1 MTFVGHAVSHAM
13 QSMQSD
19 SRIMSDLSHRYLSH
33 SSPPF
38 SMILSFPVPFLPGAR
53 SHSKPSTGQTSMQ
66 TPSATQPSK
75 STATWRPWIPSFV
88 GYGVPLASGRAMP
101 SAKTLWS
108 KWVPVSGYS
117 SGLFMK
123 SGSIGFALKSTSRD
137 MRLPPLAVHARPC
150 NRPGNGLYTPPLFDL
165 SGLTEA
171 AASLARSGRFRP
183 REFAMYFACRVV
195 AQPDG
200 DTTGPAHPRDPRPQT
215 ERLRTA
221 RDSDLRELYVGSP
234 IGASGRGSRGRV
246 RPGRVLHSM
255 GQSDP

>member
-1 MTFVGHAVSHAM
+1 MTFVGQAVSHAM

-53 SHSKPSTGQTSMQ
+53 SHSKTSTGQTSMQ

-123 SGSIGFALKSTSRD
+123 SGSIGFAAKSTSRD
-137 MRLPPLAVHARPC
+137 ILSAPKGWARPFSG
-150 NRPGNGLYTPPLFDL
+150 PGNGLYTPPLFDL
-165 SGLTEA
+165 SGFVSRAVWGTRHFCRFMIPRTRNLFRWKLQSPAGEQASGHADTRRPRSASEA
-171 AASLARSGRFRP
+171 ARP
-183 REFAMYFACRVV
+183 DR
-195 AQPDG
+195 
-200 DTTGPAHPRDPRPQT
+200 HP
-215 ERLRTA
+215 
-221 RDSDLRELYVGSP
+221 DLRELHLGSCFCP
-234 IGASGRGSRGRV
+234 PGRGLRRRDGAARI
-246 RPGRVLHSM
+246 LHPM
-255 GQSDP
+255 GQSD